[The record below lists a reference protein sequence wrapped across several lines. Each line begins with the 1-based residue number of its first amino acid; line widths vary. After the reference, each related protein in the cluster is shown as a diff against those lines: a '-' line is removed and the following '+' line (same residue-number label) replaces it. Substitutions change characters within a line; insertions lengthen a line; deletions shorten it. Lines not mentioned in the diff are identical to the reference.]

1 MVDFGKMVDKAKD
14 WAGKNPDKADAYVDK
29 GTDAVGQRFGHEQQV
44 DQAGDRAKQFLH
56 GDQAPGQP
64 HEGQAPPPP
73 DGQAPPPPE
82 GQAPPPPPPGE
93 EPPRP

>member
-14 WAGKNPDKADAYVDK
+14 WAGKNPDKADGYVDK
-29 GTDAVGQRFGHEQQV
+29 GADFVNSRFGGHEEQV
-44 DQAGDRAKQFLH
+44 GQAGDKAKDFLH
-56 GDQAPGQP
+56 GDQPGQ
-64 HEGQAPPPP
+64 
-73 DGQAPPPPE
+73 E